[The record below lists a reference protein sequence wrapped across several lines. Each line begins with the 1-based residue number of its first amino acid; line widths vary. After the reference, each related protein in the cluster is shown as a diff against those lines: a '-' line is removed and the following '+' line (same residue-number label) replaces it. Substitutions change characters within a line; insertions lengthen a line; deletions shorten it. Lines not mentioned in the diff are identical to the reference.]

1 MADQKP
7 SYYGIIPANVRYD
20 RSLTPNAKLLF
31 SEITVMTKKEGY
43 CWASNNYFAD
53 VFSVSPQAI
62 SKWIKAL
69 SDKGYIS
76 IEYERKGNQIMRRKI
91 YPEVSTKVDRV
102 STKVDEGINKSL
114 IGYQQKFKE
123 NNTSINNTSM
133 NNTSKSVR
141 FVPPT
146 VEEVRAYCNERKN
159 GIDPEHF
166 IAHYEANGWK
176 VGRNPMK
183 SWRSSVITWEKNE
196 KSFGKSSAD
205 FDELKERRRKKA
217 LENVLREMEERKRN
231 G

>member
-1 MADQKP
+1 
-7 SYYGIIPANVRYD
+7 
-20 RSLTPNAKLLF
+20 
-31 SEITVMTKKEGY
+31 MTKKEGY

-146 VEEVRAYCNERKN
+146 AEEVRAYCKERKN
-159 GIDPEHF
+159 NVDPEHF
-166 IAHYEANGWK
+166 IAHYESNGWK

-183 SWRSSVITWEKNE
+183 SWKSSVITWEKNE

-205 FDELKERRRKKA
+205 FEELKERQRKKA

>member
-1 MADQKP
+1 
-7 SYYGIIPANVRYD
+7 
-20 RSLTPNAKLLF
+20 
-31 SEITVMTKKEGY
+31 
-43 CWASNNYFAD
+43 
-53 VFSVSPQAI
+53 
-62 SKWIKAL
+62 
-69 SDKGYIS
+69 
-76 IEYERKGNQIMRRKI
+76 
-91 YPEVSTKVDRV
+91 
-102 STKVDEGINKSL
+102 
-114 IGYQQKFKE
+114 
-123 NNTSINNTSM
+123 M

-183 SWRSSVITWEKNE
+183 SWKSSVITWEKNE

-205 FDELKERRRKKA
+205 FEELKERQRKKA